1 MDTVGA
7 GEGEIVMWAG
17 GSSSRQTDLTT
28 NKPVDSSIV
37 GIVDF
42 VDILGK
48 RGLRQGECLMKIARV
63 TGTVVSTVKYEK
75 YRGYKLLK
83 VRHLTLEGELT
94 GEELI
99 ALDAADAGIG
109 DIVLVNNDGGAA
121 QMVTGRQDAHRKRHH
136 LRRGGLLYLAGQT
149 RGLPLGGSA

>member
-1 MDTVGA
+1 M
-7 GEGEIVMWAG
+7 
-17 GSSSRQTDLTT
+17 
-28 NKPVDSSIV
+28 
-37 GIVDF
+37 
-42 VDILGK
+42 
-48 RGLRQGECLMKIARV
+48 

-83 VRHLTLEGELT
+83 VRHLTLEGEMT

-121 QMVTGRQDAHRKRHH
+121 QMIMGDTKLIASVTICGVIDSYSWQ
-136 LRRGGLLYLAGQT
+136 GQ
-149 RGLPLGGSA
+149 PVHCH